1 MAVTLNLEAYKR
13 VPFVDDDGATWVFFG
28 EEWDDATF
36 AMHIRNNP
44 GDTGTPLVSLAN
56 ASAGSQGISATYEAS
71 YVYVDP
77 ETDEEV
83 TGPATLVLVQI
94 DEATLESLALGTP
107 YDKPVSLH
115 YDLHVTPSG
124 GSKRIPIEGAFILKP
139 GVTI

>member
-1 MAVTLNLEAYKR
+1 MAAIVTLTAYKR
-13 VPFVDDDGATWVFFG
+13 VPFVDEDGATWVFFG

-36 AMHIRNNP
+36 AMHIRAHR
-44 GDTGTPLVSLAN
+44 GDTGTPVVSLAN
-56 ASAGSQGISATYEAS
+56 ATAGSQGISATYDPA

-77 ETDEEV
+77 QTKEDV

-94 DEATLESLALGTP
+94 DEATLEALSLGTP
-107 YDKPVSLH
+107 YDKAIELY

-124 GSKRIPIEGAFILKP
+124 MVKRIPVEGAFIVKP